1 MMNGLFNALQYLH
14 DNENMIHRDVK
25 LENIV
30 LGSKDD
36 YSKVKLIDFGLAT
49 QSKYGNITDF
59 AKCGT
64 HLYRPPEQVSNI
76 FSYAKVSNQSE
87 PQVFRIEVI
96 MNFLCFRKRT
106 FGRRVSFCTRF

>member
-76 FSYAKVSNQSE
+76 FSYAKVSN
-87 PQVFRIEVI
+87 
-96 MNFLCFRKRT
+96 
-106 FGRRVSFCTRF
+106 